1 MKSLPNMTLSVNGAI
16 PRRRF
21 TAIAIAT
28 TMLVALVAAGCGS
41 SSSDSN
47 STSTAALTKAGFLVK
62 ANAIC
67 KAGNKLTNAAA
78 SKAFPSNAKPTQVQ
92 VASYER
98 IVAPLIQ
105 TQINGIR
112 ALGAPTADES
122 EVKGMMDTAQQD
134 LDMVKANPD
143 LLVKGDVF
151 ANFAKV
157 AHPYGLTS
165 CAPQSGK

>member
-1 MKSLPNMTLSVNGAI
+1 VKPPLPNMTKTRNGVI
-16 PRRRF
+16 PKRRL
-21 TAIAIAT
+21 TAIAVAT
-28 TMLVALVAAGCGS
+28 ATLVGLVAAGCGS
-41 SSSDSN
+41 SSSSN
-47 STSTAALTKAGFLVK
+47 STSTAALTKAEFLVK
-62 ANAIC
+62 GNAIC
-67 KAGNKLTNAAA
+67 KAGNKVTNAAA
-78 SKAFPSNAKPTQVQ
+78 SKAFPNNAKPTEVQ
-92 VASYER
+92 VAAYGR

-112 ALGAPTADES
+112 ALGAPSGDES
-122 EVKGMMDTAQQD
+122 AVKGMLDTAQQD
-134 LDMVKANPD
+134 LDMVKSNPD